1 MSHITSGILGGTA
14 VALLLGAI
22 QLASGSD
29 LRATAAV
36 PVTAIEAS
44 QINAEAVNRSGKSDR
59 AQVTTDQN
67 GSSRTVAFQLH
78 ALSDTSLL
86 VRISAPPA
94 KVEKPV
100 AASEVVSARTFKSS
114 SRRSAVAC
122 EPPVSVLTEVARLL
136 EPGRCVT

>member
-29 LRATAAV
+29 LRATAIPA
-36 PVTAIEAS
+36 TTIEAS
-44 QINAEAVNRSGKSDR
+44 QINAEAVNRGGKSDR
-59 AQVTTDQN
+59 AQVGTVQD
-67 GSSRTVAFQLH
+67 GSRTVAFQLH
-78 ALSDTSLL
+78 GLSDTSLL
-86 VRISAPPA
+86 IRIASPPA
-94 KVEKPV
+94 KAEKPV
-100 AASEVVSARTFKSS
+100 AAPHVVSARTFKASMS
-114 SRRSAVAC
+114 RSAAAC